1 VSPTHEHNHSTVL
14 TNVNNAFI
22 AGIVLNMLFVFVQIS
37 VGIHIHS
44 LSLISDAGH
53 NFADVASLILSLIAY
68 KLHNIKATRKYTY
81 GYRKTSVIVA
91 LINSIILLISIG
103 IICYEAIIH
112 VLHPIAVPGKTI
124 AWVALA
130 GVFVNGISAFF
141 FFRNKDSDLNI
152 KSAFLHLAAD
162 ALISLGIVA
171 GGIIIYFTNWY
182 RIDAVLSLLIAI
194 VILYNTWN
202 LLTDSLQLSLDGVP
216 QNINIDA
223 IQEAALKIDGILNIH
238 HLHVWAISTTENALT
253 AHILLSN
260 NISVEDEQKIK
271 HKLKHALL
279 HQHIHHITLETER
292 ENYNCENDDCQMQ

>member
-1 VSPTHEHNHSTVL
+1 MSHEHNHSVVL

-22 AGIVLNMLFVFVQIS
+22 AGIVLNMLFVFVQIG
-37 VGIHIHS
+37 VGIHIRS

-53 NFADVASLILSLIAY
+53 NFADVASLVLSLIAF
-68 KLHNIKATRKYTY
+68 KLHSIKATRKYTY
-81 GYRKTSVIVA
+81 GYRKTSIIVA

-112 VLHPIAVPGKTI
+112 LMHPVALPGKTI

-162 ALISLGIVA
+162 ALISLGIVV

-182 RIDAVLSLLIAI
+182 RIDALLSLIIAI
-194 VILYNTWN
+194 VILYSTWN
-202 LLTDSLQLSLDGVP
+202 LLTDSLKLSLDGVP
-216 QNINIDA
+216 QNINVDA
-223 IQEAALKIDGILNIH
+223 IQAVALQINGILNIH
-238 HLHVWAISTTENALT
+238 HLHIWAISTSENALT
-253 AHILLSN
+253 AHILLN
-260 NISVEDEQKIK
+260 KDVTIEAEQQIK
-271 HKLKHALL
+271 HELKHALL
-279 HQHIHHITLETER
+279 HQNIHHITIETER
-292 ENYNCENDDCQMQ
+292 EGIPCAESEC